1 MRRLLRALRPL
12 IALAVVISG
21 WWLVVWFFDIRPLLL
36 PAPSQVFRVYTESG
50 TFAYLLEEAA
60 VTVGHTLGGF
70 GIAAVAG
77 LVAAM
82 VMTAFQSVR
91 ESVMPLVT
99 ALQAV
104 PKVALA
110 PLFIMWFGWGNGS
123 KIALVVLLSFFP
135 ILVAAMAGLAAT
147 PADLGELARSLS
159 ASRWQ
164 AYRRFRLPW
173 ALPQIFVGLRLG
185 AVFALI
191 GAVVAQITTPNAGLG
206 SVVVISGQYGDT
218 PLAFAAIGLLAVTG
232 ITLYYLISLVERL
245 LLPWAAPIT
254 TPPS

>member
-1 MRRLLRALRPL
+1 MKRLLRRLGPL
-12 IALAVVISG
+12 IALAVVVSG
-21 WWLVVWFFDIRPLLL
+21 WWLAVRIFDIRPLLL
-36 PAPSQVFRVYTESG
+36 PAPPEVIAAYARPGNIS
-50 TFAYLLEEAA
+50 YLLREAA
-60 VTVGHTLGGF
+60 VTVGQTMGGF
-70 GIAAVAG
+70 AIAAVVG
-77 LVAAM
+77 LTAAM
-82 VMTAFQSVR
+82 AMTAFRVVR
-91 ESVMPLVT
+91 ESVMPLI
-99 ALQAV
+99 AAAQAV

-110 PLFIMWFGWGNGS
+110 PLLIMWFGWGAGS

-135 ILVAAMAGLAAT
+135 ILVASMAGLAAT

-206 SVVVISGQYGDT
+206 SVVVLSGQYGDT
-218 PLAFAAIGLLAVTG
+218 ALAFAAIGLLAATG
-232 ITLYYLISLVERL
+232 IVLYYLINLVERL
-245 LLPWAAPIT
+245 LLPWSTPLT

>member
-1 MRRLLRALRPL
+1 MSRLLRGLRPL
-12 IALAVVISG
+12 IALAVGVGG
-21 WWLVVWFFDIRPLLL
+21 WWLAVWIFDIRPLLL
-36 PAPSQVFRVYTESG
+36 PAPPEVIAAYARPG
-50 TFAYLLEEAA
+50 ILGYLLEEAA

-70 GIAAVAG
+70 GIAAVVG
-77 LVAAM
+77 LTVAMA
-82 VMTAFQSVR
+82 MTAFRTVR
-91 ESVMPLVT
+91 ESVMPLIT

-110 PLFIMWFGWGNGS
+110 PLIIMWFGWGAGS
-123 KIALVVLLSFFP
+123 KIALAVLLSFFP
-135 ILVAAMAGLAAT
+135 ILVSAMAGLAAT

-164 AYRRFRLPW
+164 AYHRFRLPW

-206 SVVVISGQYGDT
+206 AVVVLSRQYGDT
-218 PLAFAAIGLLAVTG
+218 ALAFAAIGLLAAAG
-232 ITLYYLISLVERL
+232 IGFYHLINLAERL
-245 LLPWAAPIT
+245 LLPWSTPIT
-254 TPPS
+254 TPPT